1 MPPSRAPPLSWS
13 WTGSSG
19 RAPAMEVASS
29 AAAAVA
35 RAFRS
40 RAAAV
45 ALARTRSAASASS
58 FGTDGSFVLL
68 CSCRALSSIALSCAR
83 LAASSWHRCRS
94 RHHQEAAECAQWSGF
109 ARLPSQWAPLVS
121 WVAVYRS
128 RSRFPLQPG
137 DAQSSRRQ
145 QGCHQ
150 RPNTPLLPFPPSPLQ
165 QRPPVLPPL
174 PPLSR

>member
-83 LAASSWHRCRS
+83 LAASTLLGGTDTRPSFAPEEDICKGIDAGRRS
-94 RHHQEAAECAQWSGF
+94 AA
-109 ARLPSQWAPLVS
+109 
-121 WVAVYRS
+121 VAVLEISPGSLAARG
-128 RSRFPLQPG
+128 FPLLAFEMETSAPF
-137 DAQSSRRQ
+137 
-145 QGCHQ
+145 
-150 RPNTPLLPFPPSPLQ
+150 LP
-165 QRPPVLPPL
+165 
-174 PPLSR
+174 